1 MSAPAVDAMY
11 ETMASAALRIHGK
24 DPRKLRRA
32 LTDLEA
38 TLFLAETPAM
48 KAGLSY
54 VRKVLGDK
62 LRELETRAS
71 GEPVPPERYP

>member
-1 MSAPAVDAMY
+1 MSAPAVDALY
-11 ETMASAALRIHGK
+11 VTMASAALRIHGR

-38 TLFLAETPAM
+38 ALFLAETPAA

>member
-1 MSAPAVDAMY
+1 MSEPVIDDLY
-11 ETMASAALRIHGK
+11 VTMASAALRIHGK

-38 TLFLAETPAM
+38 TLFLAETPAT

-54 VRKVLGDK
+54 VRQVLGDK